1 MLHPMKDIIRKQKNG
16 IPAGIYSIC
25 SSNNYVI
32 ESAMES
38 ALENNKCLLIEA
50 TANQVNQF
58 GGYTGMKPI
67 DFKEFV
73 FEIADKVG
81 FPKDKIILGGD
92 HLGPLVWKSLDEDT
106 AMNYSKFLIR
116 EYVLAGFTK
125 IHIDTSMHIGND
137 LKSGKFGDEV
147 IAERAAILC
156 EVAEDAF
163 NLLTK
168 SDKDAMHPVYVIGS
182 EVPIPGGGQDEE
194 EEELQATKPSNLE
207 TTIKTFKDA
216 FTNHGLEKVFNEDV
230 IAVVVQPGVE
240 FNGDTIWEYNREKA
254 SALSETLKKYPTL
267 IFEAHS
273 TDYQTP
279 YALKELVEDGFAI
292 LKVGPALTFALREG
306 LFALSCIE
314 DDLFSRDENIELSNF
329 KTILDYAMVKE
340 PDNWKNHYKGSGNKI
355 KFERKYSFSDRCR
368 YYLPNSEVDYSLH
381 KMLSNLNSTE
391 IPLALISQYMPTQ
404 YKKIRL
410 NQLKNDAESL
420 LKDKVKECI
429 DDYTFATQ
437 YSLEEDLVH
446 V

>member
-1 MLHPMKDIIRKQKNG
+1 MLHPMKEIIKMQKDG
-16 IPAGIYSIC
+16 IPAGIYSVC

-32 ESAMES
+32 EAAMES
-38 ALENNKCLLIEA
+38 ALANNECLLIEA

-81 FPKDKIILGGD
+81 FAKEKIILGGD
-92 HLGPLVWKSLDEDT
+92 HLGPLVWKSLDEET

-116 EYVLAGFTK
+116 EYVLAGFSK
-125 IHIDTSMHIGND
+125 IHIDTSMHIGKD
-137 LKSGKFGDEV
+137 LESGKFGDEI
-147 IAERAAILC
+147 IAERAATLC

-163 NLLTK
+163 NLLSK
-168 SDKDAMHPVYVIGS
+168 SDRDALHPVYVVGS

-216 FTNHGLEKVFNEDV
+216 FTSHGLENVFNEDV

-240 FNGDTIWEYNREKA
+240 FNTDTVWEYNREKA
-254 SALSETLKKYPTL
+254 KALSETLKNYPSL
-267 IFEAHS
+267 VFEAHS
-273 TDYQTP
+273 TDYQTS

-306 LFALSCIE
+306 LFALGCIE
-314 DDLFSRDENIELSNF
+314 EDLFAHDENIEVSNF

-340 PDNWKNHYKGSGNKI
+340 PENWKNHYKGTGKMI

-381 KMLSNLNSTE
+381 KMLSNLSTTE
-391 IPLALISQYMPTQ
+391 IPLALISQYMPSQ

-410 NQLKNDAESL
+410 NQLNNNAESL

-429 DDYTFATQ
+429 DDYSFATQ
-437 YSLEEDLVH
+437 YSVEKDLIH
-446 V
+446 I

>member
-1 MLHPMKDIIRKQKNG
+1 MKDIIRKQKNG

-38 ALENNKCLLIEA
+38 ALENNECLLIEA

-137 LKSGKFGDEV
+137 MKSGKFGDEV

-163 NLLTK
+163 NLLLK

-194 EEELQATKPSNLE
+194 EEELQATKPNDLE

-216 FTNHGLEKVFNEDV
+216 FTDHGLEKVFNEDV

-254 SALSETLKKYPTL
+254 STLSETLKKYPTL

-329 KTILDYAMVKE
+329 KTILDYIMVKE

-446 V
+446 I

>member
-16 IPAGIYSIC
+16 IPSGIYSVC

-32 ESAMES
+32 EAAMEN
-38 ALENNKCLLIEA
+38 ALTNNECLLIEA

-73 FEIADKVG
+73 FEIADKVN

-137 LKSGKFGDEV
+137 ITSGKFGDEI

-163 NLLTK
+163 NLLIK

-216 FTNHGLEKVFNEDV
+216 FTDHGLEKVFNEDV

-254 SALSETLKKYPTL
+254 FALSETLKKYPTL

-279 YALKELVEDGFAI
+279 YSLRELVEDGFAI

-314 DDLFSRDENIELSNF
+314 DDLFSKDENIELSNF
-329 KTILDYAMVKE
+329 KTILDYTMVKE
-340 PDNWKNHYKGSGNKI
+340 PENWKNHYKGSGNKI

-368 YYLPNSEVDYSLH
+368 YYLPNSDVDYSLH
-381 KMLSNLNSTE
+381 KMLTNLNSTE

-410 NQLKNDAESL
+410 NKLKNDAESL

-429 DDYTFATQ
+429 DDYSFATQ
-437 YSLEEDLVH
+437 YSLEEDLVN

>member
-1 MLHPMKDIIRKQKNG
+1 MLHPMKDIIIKQKSG
-16 IPAGIYSIC
+16 IPAGIYSVC

-32 ESAMES
+32 EAAMEN
-38 ALENNKCLLIEA
+38 ALENNECLLIEA

-137 LKSGKFGDEV
+137 LKSRKFGDEV

-163 NLLTK
+163 NLLNK

-216 FTNHGLEKVFNEDV
+216 FTDHGLEKVFNEDV

-314 DDLFSRDENIELSNF
+314 DDLFSRDENIEISNF
-329 KTILDYAMVKE
+329 KTILDYTMVKE

-368 YYLPNSEVDYSLH
+368 YYLPNSDVDYSLH

-437 YSLEEDLVH
+437 YSLEEDLVN